1 MAIPHVH
8 PSARLHLHL
17 SVAPVPRLSPLRNA
31 AGQLPLSTGGL
42 SVGGQHMPSRVRP
55 LFACCVCSCV
65 FTAACHRC
73 LFRAPPAPGSFLRF
87 RPLSLFARTVPFR
100 FSLTRNANSS
110 PHLLPS
116 FPAPKLRRETEA
128 FSSLSPPPPSTAT
141 CRETQTLPTD
151 LFGNATVGGW

>member
-55 LFACCVCSCV
+55 PVCLLCMQLCFHSGVSPLLCP
-65 FTAACHRC
+65 A
-73 LFRAPPAPGSFLRF
+73 PAPGSFLRF

-141 CRETQTLPTD
+141 CREMQTPFLVPSTPHPKPK
-151 LFGNATVGGW
+151 A